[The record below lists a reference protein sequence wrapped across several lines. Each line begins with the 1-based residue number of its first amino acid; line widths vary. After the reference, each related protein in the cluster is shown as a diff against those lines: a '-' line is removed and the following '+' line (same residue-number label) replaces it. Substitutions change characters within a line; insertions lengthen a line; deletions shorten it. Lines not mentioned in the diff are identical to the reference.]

1 MRIIHAR
8 RDDWVPNNPR
18 IRVGSWIAGFIVVAA
33 IYIATAAVIGHFV
46 NGNGSPFLG
55 S

>member
-8 RDDWVPNNPR
+8 RDDWVPANPR
-18 IRVGSWIAGFIVVAA
+18 IHVGGWIGAFFAVAA
-33 IYIATAAVIGHFV
+33 IYIATAAVIGHFI
-46 NGNGSPFLG
+46 NGNGAPFLG